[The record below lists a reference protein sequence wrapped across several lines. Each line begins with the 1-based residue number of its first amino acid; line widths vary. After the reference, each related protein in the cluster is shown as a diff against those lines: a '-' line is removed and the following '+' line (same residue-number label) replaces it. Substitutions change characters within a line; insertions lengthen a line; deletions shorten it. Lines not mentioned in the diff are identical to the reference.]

1 MRRVEREMG
10 DKGERARRVE
20 REMGDRR
27 KREKGDGGVVRP
39 KAGQVAK
46 EERGGRGTEKD
57 LLRTASSVLTCC

>member
-1 MRRVEREMG
+1 
-10 DKGERARRVE
+10 
-20 REMGDRR
+20 MGDRR
-27 KREKGDGGVVRP
+27 KREKGDEGVVRP